1 MFAVFIL
8 RNNAPRLIVFG
19 YVKDERRK
27 SVRGKKVKKANPVKN
42 NILFYV
48 IQYRDLFSDNAQK
61 AEHKN

>member
-27 SVRGKKVKKANPVKN
+27 SVRGKKVKKANPVKS